1 MSIRVDGIEDVL
13 RAFKQV
19 ERAAQADVLEDAS
32 LYAVEPIRSRAA
44 QNAPVRTGRLVRGI
58 MKETAEKRH
67 GYVEVDVGPHADEFY
82 ALFIEKGWRPGG
94 RSSKTKHTVLGKNR
108 KGEDIMGGSWSA
120 ANTVS
125 PRPFLRPAVDEQK
138 GAVFAMFRQA
148 LVRWF
153 DRIQ

>member
-94 RSSKTKHTVLGKNR
+94 RSSKTKHTVL
-108 KGEDIMGGSWSA
+108 A

-138 GAVFAMFRQA
+138 DAVFAMFRQA